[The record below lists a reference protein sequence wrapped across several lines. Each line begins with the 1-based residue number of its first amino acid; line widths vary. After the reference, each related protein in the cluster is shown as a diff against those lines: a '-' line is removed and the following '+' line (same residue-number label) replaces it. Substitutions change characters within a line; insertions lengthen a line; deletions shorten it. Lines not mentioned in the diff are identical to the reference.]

1 MQIIVLLFFFKESIQ
16 VCPKHLMIKKTLLV
30 LIGSMGKQMPNPL
43 FGVGAAFCTTTKLLI
58 LWVYSLS
65 NIFFWIPILCSWHS
79 HKTLNHTRR
88 YIVSFAKN
96 RHESRLIWWH
106 HLSRS
111 YHLWCGISGGGV
123 SRCLHQVNRYR
134 IKYMS
139 LLGLRR
145 QIHKLKAGSSRI
157 DGLLFE
163 AVIFICLRNPMKWL
177 LHANYTIRAS
187 IPKCSTVISFAATVL
202 GMPREAIGG
211 VRKTTPLQCIYTCPV
226 RRFICR
232 DVRDKLK
239 MTK

>member
-1 MQIIVLLFFFKESIQ
+1 
-16 VCPKHLMIKKTLLV
+16 MIKKTLLV

-145 QIHKLKAGSSRI
+145 QIHKLKAGSSRFTLW
-157 DGLLFE
+157 GRYFYLFAKSHE
-163 AVIFICLRNPMKWL
+163 MA
-177 LHANYTIRAS
+177 
-187 IPKCSTVISFAATVL
+187 FACKL
-202 GMPREAIGG
+202 YNPREHSKVFDGY
-211 VRKTTPLQCIYTCPV
+211 L
-226 RRFICR
+226 FCR
-232 DVRDKLK
+232 NSSGNAAWGNWWCAKNH
-239 MTK
+239 T